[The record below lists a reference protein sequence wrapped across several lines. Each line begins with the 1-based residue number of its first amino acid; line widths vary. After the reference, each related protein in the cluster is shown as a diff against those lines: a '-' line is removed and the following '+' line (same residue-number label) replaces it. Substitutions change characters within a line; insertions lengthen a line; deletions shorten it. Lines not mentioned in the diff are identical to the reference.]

1 MVLRLACRSL
11 RDASSIV
18 SPACRTDTNGAR
30 CDDRV
35 ESKFVLDGLV
45 VEVYDLLE
53 ESTGE
58 RVGYDVVR
66 LESNS

>member
-1 MVLRLACRSL
+1 MGLRLACRSL
-11 RDASSIV
+11 RNASSIV
-18 SPACRTDTNGAR
+18 SPACCIDTNNAH

-35 ESKFVLDGLV
+35 ESKFVLEGLV

-58 RVGYDVVR
+58 RVGYDVERV
-66 LESNS
+66 ESNS